1 MPMGRDKNAYL
12 KHKLDVHDLETVF
25 EHFNLDPE
33 EVLILLHKVGHFDID
48 YYMDDEWVDEEELED
63 EE

>member
-1 MPMGRDKNAYL
+1 MGTDKNAYL
-12 KHKLDVHDLETVF
+12 KHKLDTNDLETVF

-33 EVLILLHKVGHFDID
+33 EVLMLLHKVGHFDID

-63 EE
+63 DD